1 MSTPRSTP
9 TNSTPKIRFT
19 TLIAAL
25 ASVVLGLATSPSASA
40 AVSGPANCDLRF
52 EVKGTDIQILIGK
65 SKLKGSGEIFCQ
77 DAQGNQELL
86 NVKVNV
92 GTPVLFPRI
101 AFAPSVVVRGE
112 SKNIGV
118 QSGGAKSLLGQ
129 YLTVDVRGSL
139 SSGAGANL
147 ALLSED
153 SGLALNLTVV
163 GVEGFGI
170 AVGGTI
176 VSIEL

>member
-1 MSTPRSTP
+1 MTTSRTAPLLSQFAQLVTAFLALLLVSFGTASQAPAATP
-9 TNSTPKIRFT
+9 
-19 TLIAAL
+19 
-25 ASVVLGLATSPSASA
+25 
-40 AVSGPANCDLRF
+40 GPAVCDLRF

-65 SKLKGSGEIFCQ
+65 SKLKGTGEIFCR
-77 DAQGNQELL
+77 DNQGNQETL

-112 SKNIGV
+112 SKNIGIP
-118 QSGGAKSLLGQ
+118 SGGARGLLGQ

>member
-1 MSTPRSTP
+1 MKRTSSYPAL
-9 TNSTPKIRFT
+9 IGGFT
-19 TLIAAL
+19 LLALTTQFLLAIFLI
-25 ASVVLGLATSPSASA
+25 SPSAKA
-40 AVSGPANCDLRF
+40 AVSGPSVCNLRF
-52 EVKGTDIQILIGK
+52 EVRGTDIQVLIGK
-65 SKLKGSGEIFCQ
+65 SKLNGTGEVICR
-77 DAQGNQELL
+77 DSQGNQEVL

-92 GTPVLFPRI
+92 GTPVLFPRL

-112 SKNIGV
+112 SQNISV
-118 QSGGAKSLLGQ
+118 PSGGARGLLGQ

-147 ALLSED
+147 ALLSD
-153 SGLALNLTVV
+153 NSGLALNLTLV

-176 VSIEL
+176 VTIEL

>member
-1 MSTPRSTP
+1 MKTHLTVP
-9 TNSTPKIRFT
+9 FT
-19 TLIAAL
+19 VLAASL
-25 ASVVLGLATSPSASA
+25 LVFALGLVTSQQVSA
-40 AVSGPANCDLRF
+40 AVSGPALCDLRF

-65 SKLKGSGEIFCQ
+65 SKLKGSGEIYCR
-77 DAQGNQELL
+77 DAQGNQESL

-92 GTPVLFPRI
+92 GTPVLLPRI
-101 AFAPSVVVRGE
+101 AFAASVVVRGE
-112 SKNIGV
+112 SKNISV
-118 QSGGAKSLLGQ
+118 QSGGPRGLLGQ

-139 SSGAGANL
+139 TSGAGANL

-153 SGLALNLTVV
+153 SGIALNLTVV

-176 VSIEL
+176 VSIER

>member
-1 MSTPRSTP
+1 
-9 TNSTPKIRFT
+9 
-19 TLIAAL
+19 
-25 ASVVLGLATSPSASA
+25 
-40 AVSGPANCDLRF
+40 
-52 EVKGTDIQILIGK
+52 
-65 SKLKGSGEIFCQ
+65 
-77 DAQGNQELL
+77 
-86 NVKVNV
+86 
-92 GTPVLFPRI
+92 
-101 AFAPSVVVRGE
+101 
-112 SKNIGV
+112 
-118 QSGGAKSLLGQ
+118 
-129 YLTVDVRGSL
+129 LTVDVRGSL

>member
-1 MSTPRSTP
+1 MSF
-9 TNSTPKIRFT
+9 IQVLAQ
-19 TLIAAL
+19 TLAL
-25 ASVVLGLATSPSASA
+25 SIPLVVLFMAGAANAST
-40 AVSGPANCDLRF
+40 SGPVTCDLRF

-65 SKLKGSGEIFCQ
+65 SKLKGTGEIVCQ
-77 DAQGNQELL
+77 DANGNQENL

-118 QSGGAKSLLGQ
+118 QSGGARGLLGQ
-129 YLTVDVRGSL
+129 YLTVDIRGSL
-139 SSGAGANL
+139 SSGAGATL
-147 ALLSED
+147 TLLSENT
-153 SGLALNLTVV
+153 GLALNLTVV